1 MGEVALQ
8 LPNVDI
14 MGGCCGTD
22 ERHLAEIA
30 ANDNRLRNF
39 GAN

>member
-1 MGEVALQ
+1 MGEVARQ

-22 ERHLAEIA
+22 ERHLGEIA
-30 ANDNRLRNF
+30 ANVNRLRNF